1 VNPLDELGDFVNER
15 REEILKR
22 CADLGRKYNE
32 RIQAHRNWIVE
43 KQTYLNRQAPPHEW
57 VDGKLTIRPG
67 WVPPSQAW
75 LDAQNE
81 RIKSHEKLFDAAKAA
96 ETAAESALE
105 QAHSTCAIFRQI
117 GHPNWDRFPL
127 TTQSCLTPMNA
138 VSRPSR
144 PRWISKT
151 SIAVQFGAYHPSGC
165 RVDRRRHAANARAV
179 DRPLTVL
186 PDSWPKRNTSRRLGT
201 TAVQFQSAN
210 PLVKQPSATC

>member
-105 QAHSTCAIFRQI
+105 QAHSDMRDLQADWPPEL
-117 GHPNWDRFPL
+117 GPFP
-127 TTQSCLTPMNA
+127 
-138 VSRPSR
+138 
-144 PRWISKT
+144 
-151 SIAVQFGAYHPSGC
+151 
-165 RVDRRRHAANARAV
+165 VD
-179 DRPLTVL
+179 DTEL
-186 PDSWPKRNTSRRLGT
+186 PDADECRK
-201 TAVQFQSAN
+201 SA
-210 PLVKQPSATC
+210 LKAQVDQ